1 MEVHGLFHAPS
12 FILFGELQ
20 FFVSIGKYYA
30 IFSGSNTGKVDFLK
44 ISFARTKWAVIQKQS
59 ADLFRDKILFYNL
72 IDRWT

>member
-44 ISFARTKWAVIQKQS
+44 ISFARTK
-59 ADLFRDKILFYNL
+59 
-72 IDRWT
+72 